1 MVNLRINYDGIFHEL
16 LILYIMKKILFF
28 MMILGVVVTACKKEK
43 NPNVSLEG
51 NQWITE
57 EFEPYGDFPS
67 GRYLFDFGAKS
78 GAGKM
83 TSVIVVTE
91 SNSLFEEGDL
101 ILLSRSNYT
110 YDASTGVISNGGEGV
125 RVEYLTPKKIQFC
138 STEDDS
144 QLMVLSLV
152 EGKQYQIKD
161 AVIFQPEME
170 EFKITPSNEADWA
183 GGTIT
188 FMSNRIVTSLTYDV
202 LTEGLTLQEDLCK
215 TTLSDNTLTLGQYVG
230 DGGTLTDCQI
240 MITASDEEGN
250 ETSCI
255 VTSKA
260 WKPAVYTE
268 DKGAYTQ
275 YDLSN
280 GWSRGQ
286 DCWLGALCAE
296 GEIRYDGEADTFGGI
311 SYQVPDFMK
320 AYGNNDN
327 KVCHEMP
334 STNGSGTIIY
344 TYGELS
350 YELPIEI
357 NR

>member
-1 MVNLRINYDGIFHEL
+1 
-16 LILYIMKKILFF
+16 MKKILLLI
-28 MMILGVVVTACKKEK
+28 MTLCVVMTACKKEK
-43 NPNVSLEG
+43 NQNASLEG

-57 EFEPYGDFPS
+57 EFEAFGNFPS
-67 GRYLFDFGAKS
+67 GRYLYDFGAKS

-83 TSVIVVTE
+83 TSVIVVAE
-91 SNSLFEEGDL
+91 SNALFDEGDL
-101 ILLSRSNYT
+101 ILLFRSDYT
-110 YDASTGVISNGGEGV
+110 YDASTGVISTGGEGV

-138 STEDDS
+138 STEDGS
-144 QLMVLSLV
+144 PLMVLSLV

-170 EFKITPSNEADWA
+170 EFKITPSKEADWA
-183 GGTIT
+183 GGSIT
-188 FMSNRIVTSLTYDV
+188 FTSNRTIKALTYDV
-202 LTEGLTLQEDLCK
+202 MTEGLTNKVDLCK

-230 DGGTLTDCQI
+230 DGDVLANCQI
-240 MITASDEEGN
+240 RITASDEEGN

-260 WKPAVYTE
+260 WKPAFYTE
-268 DKGAYTQ
+268 DKGVYTQ

-280 GWSRGQ
+280 GWPRGQ
-286 DCWLGALCAE
+286 ECWLGALCAE
-296 GEIRYDGEADTFGGI
+296 GEIRYDGKADTFGGI

-320 AYGNNDN
+320 AFADNDN

-334 STNGSGTIIY
+334 STNDSGTIIY

>member
-1 MVNLRINYDGIFHEL
+1 
-16 LILYIMKKILFF
+16 
-28 MMILGVVVTACKKEK
+28 MMALGVLMTACKKEK

-51 NQWITE
+51 NQWVTE
-57 EFEPYGDFPS
+57 EFEAAGDFPA

-91 SNSLFEEGDL
+91 SNSFFDEGDL
-101 ILLSRSNYT
+101 ILLYQKDYI
-110 YDASTGVISNGGEGV
+110 YDASTGVLSSGKGGDDV
-125 RVEYLTPKKIQFC
+125 RVEYLTPTKIQFC
-138 STEDDS
+138 STEDGS

-170 EFKITPSNEADWA
+170 EFAITPSKEADWA
-183 GGTIT
+183 GGSIT
-188 FMSNRIVTSLTYDV
+188 FTSNRTVKSLTYDV
-202 LTEGLTLQEDLCK
+202 LTEGLTEQEDLCK
-215 TTLSDNTLTLGQYVG
+215 TSLSDNTLILGQYVG
-230 DGGTLTDCQI
+230 EGTALANCQI
-240 MITASDEEGN
+240 RIKASDEEGN

-268 DKGAYTQ
+268 DKGVYTQ

-280 GWSRGQ
+280 GWPRGQ
-286 DCWLGALCAE
+286 ECWLGALCAE

-311 SYQVPDFMK
+311 SYQVPNFMT
-320 AYGNNDN
+320 AFADNDN

-334 STNGSGTIIY
+334 STNNSGTIIY

-357 NR
+357 NL